1 MVAPRAAHGGG
12 GAAAAARGGGGAAG
26 GRRGAPVGRERAP
39 QAHGDILAARMLVAK
54 QRQAARPAWW
64 R

>member
-26 GRRGAPVGRERAP
+26 GAPVGRERAP